1 MSEQITGIEL
11 LKDDSDVEQNESRS
25 QRLRRRLGEIG
36 RWLTST
42 KESSQE
48 NRLSS
53 ETIGERVFRL
63 FSRIGREQGRWKTGM
78 VTSAA
83 GGDKEMNDYVKD
95 HSMVTP
101 DVGTTTI
108 GILPPRETY

>member
-36 RWLTST
+36 RWLTSI

-53 ETIGERVFRL
+53 ETIGEKVFRFL
-63 FSRIGREQGRWKTGM
+63 SRIGREQDPWETGM
-78 VTSAA
+78 VTSAV
-83 GGDKEMNDYVKD
+83 GGDNVLNDYVD
-95 HSMVTP
+95 RHSMVTP

-108 GILPPRETY
+108 GILPPWKTY